1 MAEVWKTTAL
11 PHWAYFG
18 QRLVDLADIPAG
30 ACVLDIGSGRGTSL
44 FPAAQAAGPQGL
56 VVGIEIWDEHVRG
69 MGLEIARGG
78 LHNARVMWMDAT
90 ALGFREN
97 SFDLVLSGFAYVFFS
112 LQDVFPLLR
121 DGGRVALSSWAWQED
136 SEWMGELVGRLLPE
150 DAAECEG
157 EPVTGGLG
165 QRPRVYARDTPQTLE
180 AKLAAAGFSD
190 VRILREDKEFL
201 FRDEEEWWSVMGRAG
216 WQPHLETV
224 ERLGAGVLQRLKK
237 DAFDMLQG
245 HKDADG
251 IHYTRSVLFA
261 LATKA
266 KQDHLLESPS

>member
-1 MAEVWKTTAL
+1 MAEIWKTAA
-11 PHWAYFG
+11 PPYWAYFG

-56 VVGIEIWDEHVRG
+56 VVGIEVWDEHVRG
-69 MGLEIARGG
+69 MALEIARRG

-121 DGGRVALSSWAWQED
+121 DGGRLALSSWAWQED

-150 DAAECEG
+150 GAAECEE
-157 EPVTGGLG
+157 EPVAGDMGK
-165 QRPRVYARDTPQTLE
+165 RPRVYALDTPQTLE

-224 ERLGAGVLQRLKK
+224 ERLGAAG
-237 DAFDMLQG
+237 
-245 HKDADG
+245 
-251 IHYTRSVLFA
+251 
-261 LATKA
+261 
-266 KQDHLLESPS
+266 SPT